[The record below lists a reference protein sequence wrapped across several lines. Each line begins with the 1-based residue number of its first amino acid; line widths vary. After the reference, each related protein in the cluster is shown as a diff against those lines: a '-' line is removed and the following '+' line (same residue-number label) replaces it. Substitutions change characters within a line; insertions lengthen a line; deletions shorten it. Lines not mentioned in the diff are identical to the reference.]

1 MYLSIEQQYEVLE
14 RFCEVES
21 GTKANKPQ
29 LSAAIA
35 LARRTSATL
44 LVAKLDRLSRSVA
57 FIAALLE
64 GKTLDFRVAVMPY
77 ADKFKLYIYAALAE
91 QEQDYIS
98 KRTKAALQVAKA
110 RGAKLGGSRPQ
121 AEVRHA
127 AVKATADAN
136 AARDF
141 LAIKSYRL
149 AGATYRQVS
158 EHINQ
163 LKVST
168 ARGGSW
174 FTSTVGIM
182 I

>member
-1 MYLSIEQQYEVLE
+1 VYLSIEQRYEVLE
-14 RFCEVES
+14 RCCDVES
-21 GTKANKPQ
+21 GAKADRPQ
-29 LSAAIA
+29 LTAAIA
-35 LARRTSATL
+35 LARRTGATL
-44 LVAKLDRLSRSVA
+44 LVAKLDHLSRSVA
-57 FIAALLE
+57 FIATLL
-64 GKTLDFRVAVMPY
+64 GDKTLDFRLAAMPY
-77 ADKFKLYIYAALAE
+77 ADKFQLHIYAALAE
-91 QEQDYIS
+91 QERDFIS

-110 RGAKLGGSRPQ
+110 RGAKLGGSRPE

-136 AARDF
+136 AARVF